1 VIDMV
6 TFSNKLK
13 KIAEKKQTRIILSL
27 DLTCNNNELLKKSKA
42 LIFNTANNICAV
54 KINYHLLLPLS
65 FNTMKNLISVMHENN
80 LLVIADIK
88 LNDISSTNLVA
99 INHLWRMGFD
109 ALIVN
114 PFVGFKDGL
123 DLLLNTSRKKN
134 KGVIFLVYMS
144 HIGAKDGY
152 GLEIFKNGK
161 KNKLYYEFAKRALS
175 WKADG
180 MVIGGNN
187 NKIITEISKFTKHK
201 IDIFSPGI
209 GYQGA
214 NEIDA
219 IKAGVDYLIIGR
231 TIINSKNPSSIVQRI
246 SLNSWNEYLKQNLR

>member
-1 VIDMV
+1 MV

-27 DLTCNNNELLKKSKA
+27 DLTCRNDELLKKSKV
-42 LIFNTANNICAV
+42 LITNTANHICAV

-65 FNTMKNLISVMHENN
+65 FNTLKNLISIIHKNN

-99 INHLWRMGFD
+99 INYLWKMGFD
-109 ALIVN
+109 AIIVN

-123 DLLLNTSRKKN
+123 DLLLNSSRNKN

-209 GYQGA
+209 GYQGG

-219 IKAGVDYLIIGR
+219 IKSGVDYLIIGR
-231 TIINSKNPSSIVQRI
+231 TIINSKNPSSILERI
-246 SLNSWNEYLKQNLR
+246 SLNSWNAYIKQNLS